1 MQLQLGRFGGEVRLG
16 CVVRVQR
23 GRQRGLCHVS
33 CLCTVF
39 SSLVACHKRRPH
51 LAYQLCWRLII
62 TGALHSSAS
71 HTCITLHTLVQRW
84 QRAVLKLTQRLCE
97 PEMMNMQQTT
107 LKFNMVHGGESGI
120 GKQVVQDDSFS
131 LFSAFQHRKTA
142 NKICVPYLRS
152 CF

>member
-1 MQLQLGRFGGEVRLG
+1 MQLQLGRLGGEVRLG

-39 SSLVACHKRRPH
+39 SSLVACHKRSPH

-62 TGALHSSAS
+62 TGALHSAAS
-71 HTCITLHTLVQRW
+71 HTCITTHTLMQKW
-84 QRAVLKLTQRLCE
+84 QTAALKSTQRLCE

-107 LKFNMVHGGESGI
+107 LKFNVVHAVSLESESRLLRAT
-120 GKQVVQDDSFS
+120 VSLCFL
-131 LFSAFQHRKTA
+131 LFSSQRQSTPF
-142 NKICVPYLRS
+142 V
-152 CF
+152 